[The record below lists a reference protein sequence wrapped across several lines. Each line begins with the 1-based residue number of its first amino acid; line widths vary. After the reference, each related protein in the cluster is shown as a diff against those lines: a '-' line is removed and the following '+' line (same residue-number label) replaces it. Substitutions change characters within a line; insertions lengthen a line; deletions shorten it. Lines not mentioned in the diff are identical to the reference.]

1 MNVEDWRSKIDAID
15 SALLHLLNLR
25 TVYAVEIGR
34 LKSNEG
40 SQIRVPARE
49 QDILKRMKSVNPG
62 PLDEESIEK
71 IYQLIFDESK
81 RMQDLHCG
89 VKKADGNGESAPSK
103 ARKTKQ

>member
-1 MNVEDWRSKIDAID
+1 LNSKAGG

-34 LKSNEG
+34 LKSSEG
-40 SQIRVPARE
+40 SEIRVPARE

-71 IYQLIFDESK
+71 IYQLIFDESR
-81 RMQDLHCG
+81 RMQDIHCASKNG
-89 VKKADGNGESAPSK
+89 AGDGESALDK
-103 ARKTKQ
+103 ATETKR